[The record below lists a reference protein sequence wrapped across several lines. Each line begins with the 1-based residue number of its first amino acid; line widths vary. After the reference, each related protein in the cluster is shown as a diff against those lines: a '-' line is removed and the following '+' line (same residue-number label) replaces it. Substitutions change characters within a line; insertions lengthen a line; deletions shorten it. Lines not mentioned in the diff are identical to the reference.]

1 MKLVSFQKENE
12 VRTGLVH
19 HELVL
24 DLYEATDGKL
34 PKDIL
39 ALIGRGEGAL
49 KSIAELGS
57 FSKGDKGV
65 ISLEDATLT
74 APVPRPVSI
83 RDFYAFEEHVRTARR
98 KRGLDVV
105 PEWYDVPVFYFT
117 NHLAVKGPDD
127 AVAGPAECNWLDY
140 ELEIACVIG
149 KEGRN
154 IAKEDAEDHI
164 FGYFIMNDWS
174 ARDIQKHEMKVGLG
188 PAKGKD
194 FATSFGP
201 YLVTKDELETRRSGD
216 RFDMKMTAKVNG
228 VLLSEGNF
236 KDIHYTFADMIERA
250 SKDVTLYPGEVI
262 GSGTV
267 GTGCILELG
276 TDTHRWLR
284 AGDKVE
290 LEIEGLGVLRNTVAG
305 TRKEENDVLPQNGG
319 NTTQTSHHV

>member
-12 VRTGLVH
+12 VRTGLIQH
-19 HELVL
+19 DLVI

-39 ALIGRGEGAL
+39 ALIGRGGGAL
-49 KSIAELGS
+49 ETIADLGP
-57 FSKGDKGV
+57 FSQGGKGV
-65 ISLEDATLT
+65 ILLEDATLK
-74 APVPRPVSI
+74 APIPIPVSI

-117 NHLAVKGPDD
+117 NHLAVKGPDE
-127 AVAGPAECNWLDY
+127 AVAGPAECEWLDY

-228 VLLSEGNF
+228 KLLSEGNF

-276 TDTHRWLR
+276 TETHRWLR
-284 AGDKVE
+284 AGDEVE

-305 TRKEENDVLPQNGG
+305 TREEEKDVLPQNGE